1 MFSWTVI
8 SEASTCATPSAPRS
22 LPLHSASSPAF
33 SSAGTSKGSISY
45 AETQLRSPCT
55 GSSASSTRS
64 SDPAAA
70 ITFAD
75 SFAMATACEATFAAA
90 SIVRSTP
97 EANPQAPP
105 CTTRT
110 AYPRSVVSDDPA
122 GRASRSRHVAL
133 RTRSNRK
140 SACTAPSARA
150 RASAASASGRSGS
163 ARND

>member
-1 MFSWTVI
+1 M
-8 SEASTCATPSAPRS
+8 
-22 LPLHSASSPAF
+22 
-33 SSAGTSKGSISY
+33 SY
-45 AETQLRSPCT
+45 AETQVRSPCT

-97 EANPQAPP
+97 DANPHAPP

-110 AYPRSVVSDDPA
+110 AYPRSVVSEVPA
-122 GRASRSRHVAL
+122 GRASRSRQDAL

-150 RASAASASGRSGS
+150 RASAASARARRGR